1 MKQIIGQLSW
11 FTAVG
16 CAASATH
23 WLVVVAIVNLASL
36 APLVANI
43 AGWIVAFGV
52 SFSGHY
58 HLTFRRHEAP
68 AWRAARRF
76 FLVSA
81 TGFGINEISYAYLLH
96 ATTIRY
102 DVLLAAVLIAIAV
115 FTFILS
121 RFWAFGN
128 KI

>member
-76 FLVSA
+76 FLVSRSEERRDGKECVN
-81 TGFGINEISYAYLLH
+81 TLRTRWSPYP
-96 ATTIRY
+96 
-102 DVLLAAVLIAIAV
+102 
-115 FTFILS
+115 
-121 RFWAFGN
+121 
-128 KI
+128 